1 MTWEVA
7 GGVYLAVLLGLL
19 LGGVWVSIAIGMTGV
34 VGLLIVNPALLAGIE
49 STVWNTLDSFV
60 LTAVPLF
67 LFMGS
72 MVLNSGIS
80 TRFYRGLSP
89 WLAGV
94 PGGLAQSNI
103 AACSIFAAV
112 SGSSVAT
119 AAAIGAIAIP
129 EMRERGYDMQVTT
142 GTLAAGGTLGILI
155 PPSISMIVYGS
166 VVGESIGRLFAA
178 GVVPGIMLS
187 LGFMAFIWVQAQL
200 RPDIAPRHTETVT
213 WGARWR
219 GLLDTVPILL
229 LIVLVLG
236 GLYAGIMT
244 PTEAGGVGAV
254 GAIAVAALYRRLTW
268 SAVHESLVDTLRTN
282 SMVLFIIVGA
292 QVMSFALVSA
302 NIPRGIV
309 GAIAALSIS
318 PGVIFSAI
326 VAMYVVLGCLVEAL
340 SLMLL
345 TLPVVYPIIQA
356 QGFDPIWF
364 GVILVILLE
373 TGLITPPV
381 GLNLYVIQGMAKVPL
396 GVVARGA
403 FPYAVMMVLAV
414 AVLWFLPGL
423 ALWLPDRLF

>member
-7 GGVYLAVLLGLL
+7 GGIYLAVLVGLL

-34 VGLLIVNPALLAGIE
+34 VGLLLVNPALLAGVE

-89 WLAGV
+89 WLGGV

-129 EMRERGYDMQVTT
+129 EMRERGYDMQITT

-178 GVVPGIMLS
+178 GIVPGIGLS
-187 LGFMAFIWVQAQL
+187 LAFMAFIWIQATL
-200 RPDIAPRHTETVT
+200 RPGTTPRQADSVS

-219 GLLDTVPILL
+219 GLADTVPILL

-236 GLYAGIMT
+236 GLYAGLMT
-244 PTEAGGVGAV
+244 PTEAGGVGAA
-254 GAIAVAALYRRLTW
+254 GAIAVAALYRQLTW
-268 SAVHESLVDTLRTN
+268 SAVRESLLDTLRTN

-302 NIPRGIV
+302 EIPRGIV
-309 GAIAALSIS
+309 GAIAALSLS
-318 PGVIFSAI
+318 PWVIYAVL
-326 VAMYVVLGCLVEAL
+326 VALYVVLGCLVEAL

-345 TLPVVYPIIQA
+345 TLPVVYPIVQA

-364 GVILVILLE
+364 GVVLVILLE
-373 TGLITPPV
+373 VGLITPPV

-403 FPYAVMMVLAV
+403 FPYVVMMLGAV
-414 AVLWFLPGL
+414 IVLWFLPGL
-423 ALWLPDRLF
+423 ALWLPGRLF